1 MKTIQH
7 LQQIE
12 ATLEKASMPKASAAW
27 GGADVIV
34 TTHRPQLERD
44 PNCFYPDKRYVVTEH
59 ALELSW
65 LIEKLFS
72 AFYADQLIDGCSKI
86 EFCGRL
92 ANAANRC
99 MGKNPD
105 VSARMLLSAVMHEA
119 FCMYEEMQEGSF
131 VFLPVAIGN
140 TIADDFVDDAERNGY
155 IGIDETAR
163 FFKDRGVDL
172 P

>member
-7 LQQIE
+7 LQQLE
-12 ATLEKASMPKASAAW
+12 ATLEKASMPKADAAW

-34 TTHRPQLERD
+34 TTHRPQSDRD
-44 PNCFYPDKRYVVTEH
+44 PNSFYPDKRYVVTEH

-65 LIEKLFS
+65 LIERLFA
-72 AFYADQLIDGCSKI
+72 AFYADELIDGCSKI

-99 MGKNPD
+99 IAKTPEL
-105 VSARMLLSAVMHEA
+105 SARSLLSSVMHEA
-119 FCMYEEMQEGSF
+119 FCMYEEMREGSF
-131 VFLPVAIGN
+131 AFLRVAIGN
-140 TIADDFVDDAERNGY
+140 IIADDFVDDAERHGY
-155 IGIDETAR
+155 IGVDETAR

-172 P
+172 S